1 MRFCSCTRAAVPALG
16 CGSSVPRVVHP
27 RGPFSGSGAAM
38 GSRRDQ
44 TRSLLGDR
52 SACSSRQ
59 SRALAP
65 HVGAT
70 VPALPLPSPDNHPDC
85 LQDRQS
91 MQSSGGTLAP
101 AGGWCFPGRV
111 SWTFVPA
118 PPAPPPSRARRCS
131 GCGHPLYHCS
141 HAGVQA
147 VNTPCITVHMP
158 VFRLWTPLSHF
169 SEGQPGVCYGLNQY
183 AGIPTP
189 RRVKTG
195 PWEVTAGT
203 TAFTGRP
210 SELPHPSSCVR
221 TQCEGG
227 HPWTEAG
234 PHQTPP
240 ASKTVR
246 KQRLWCSAVT
256 AQTDRDKGPG
266 GAGVPRGPAGRTQH
280 GS

>member
-1 MRFCSCTRAAVPALG
+1 MVLELEDKPYKPLLIWNEKTLNHSCIILFKIALNTFSVFLTLIYF
-16 CGSSVPRVVHP
+16 SSSD
-27 RGPFSGSGAAM
+27 F
-38 GSRRDQ
+38 
-44 TRSLLGDR
+44 
-52 SACSSRQ
+52 
-59 SRALAP
+59 
-65 HVGAT
+65 
-70 VPALPLPSPDNHPDC
+70 LPLKFC
-85 LQDRQS
+85 IC
-91 MQSSGGTLAP
+91 A
-101 AGGWCFPGRV
+101 
-111 SWTFVPA
+111 
-118 PPAPPPSRARRCS
+118 
-131 GCGHPLYHCS
+131 
-141 HAGVQA
+141 
-147 VNTPCITVHMP
+147 PCITVHGP

-169 SEGQPGVCYGLNQY
+169 SEGQPGGCYGLNQY

-266 GAGVPRGPAGRTQH
+266 GAGATTWTAAYQAPPSMGFSRQEYWSGLPFPSPEDLPHLGIKPKSPALQAD
-280 GS
+280 SLPAEL